1 MDNRISS
8 STCTFSAT
16 SSIANPR
23 NGLSI
28 NGLVVLL
35 TLILLSVTLCIAPDV
50 LADETPPTAP
60 GSLTGIR
67 YSNTA
72 GEILWTAAEDDG
84 FIVGYKVT
92 RDGEDLGV
100 KDARS
105 LFVAELIPNQA
116 HVYSVSAVD
125 RAGNIGPELVVELS
139 AVSGTSTSGIANDE
153 NGGQESV
160 EAEQPVDSGGLVLYT
175 SHNRITLNE
184 GDTTGFPVRL
194 SLDRV
199 KSDKRAVALTV
210 ESDSERDML
219 GMRYAFSTTSLAP
232 GQSGSVVTLYL
243 DVTQAPLML
252 HERKFRIVADDG
264 ESRTST
270 PLTIDM
276 TPTSAPDVYLLIG
289 QSNMEGYSE
298 VDSKQAFPGGLDER
312 VNRIRQLNVLP
323 NNPGIFNRDEL
334 FTDELANV
342 RQPTFV
348 TAEDPL
354 HEPRYIEVAGKGAT
368 FVGLGLTFAKET
380 LRTTTADIYLV
391 PAAWGATGFCANT
404 NGNLAWNA
412 EPTTESFL
420 GGTLLADRALTRL
433 NMTLRLTNGILRGI
447 LWHQGGAD
455 SNNAQCAATYADN
468 LAKLADRL
476 RSEARRDARGEAAR
490 GSDADI
496 PFMVATQS
504 KGDDERGNFSIFN
517 PGKQLVD
524 AAHRNVTDF
533 IDVSGFVNNDDLVP
547 PQYPCGQTSC
557 VHFGADALREQGHR
571 FYSLLKGI
579 WSESGTYHY

>member
-1 MDNRISS
+1 M
-8 STCTFSAT
+8 
-16 SSIANPR
+16 
-23 NGLSI
+23 
-28 NGLVVLL
+28 
-35 TLILLSVTLCIAPDV
+35 LLSVVLCIAPDA
-50 LADETPPTAP
+50 LADETPPTEP

-67 YSNTA
+67 YSGTA

-92 RDGEDLGV
+92 RDGEDLGI
-100 KDARS
+100 KDSRS
-105 LFVAELIPNQA
+105 LYVAELIPNQA
-116 HVYSVSAVD
+116 YLYSVSAVD
-125 RAGNIGPELVVELS
+125 RAGNIGPELIVELS
-139 AVSGTSTSGIANDE
+139 ATSGTSTTGAAEDD
-153 NGGQESV
+153 GAGV
-160 EAEQPVDSGGLVLYT
+160 EPVDPVQPVDDSDLVLNA
-175 SHNRITLNE
+175 SHNRISLNE
-184 GDTTGFPVRL
+184 GDATGFPVRL
-194 SLDRV
+194 SLDRN
-199 KSDKRAVALTV
+199 KSDKRTVQLTF

-219 GMRYAFSTTSLAP
+219 GMRYAFSSTSLAP
-232 GQSGSVVTLYL
+232 EETDAVVSLYL
-243 DVTQAPLML
+243 DVTQAPLRP
-252 HERKFRIVADDG
+252 HQRKFRIVADDG

-270 PLTIDM
+270 PLTIEV

-298 VDSKQAFPGGLDER
+298 TGSKQDYPGGLDQR
-312 VNRIRQLNVLP
+312 VDRIKQLNVLP
-323 NNPGIFNRDEL
+323 NNRSIFNSDEL
-334 FTDELANV
+334 FTNESANV

-455 SNNAQCAATYADN
+455 SNNAQCAASYADN

-476 RSEARRDARGEAAR
+476 RTGARRDARGEAAR

-496 PFMVATQS
+496 PFIVATQS
-504 KGDDERGNFSIFN
+504 KGDDERGNFSNFN
-517 PGKQLVD
+517 RNKQIVD
-524 AAHRNVTDF
+524 AAHRTITDF
-533 IDVSGFVNNDDLVP
+533 IDVSGFVNNDDLIP

-571 FYSLLKGI
+571 FNALLKGI
-579 WSESGTYHY
+579 WSDLNTYHY